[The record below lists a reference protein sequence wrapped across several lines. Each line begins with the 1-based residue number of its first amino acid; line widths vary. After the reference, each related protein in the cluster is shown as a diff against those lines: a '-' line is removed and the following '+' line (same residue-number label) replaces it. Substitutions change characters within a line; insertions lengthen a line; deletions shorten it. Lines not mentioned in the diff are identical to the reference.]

1 MSDPE
6 QRTGE
11 DGAAPSGATGEM
23 EAPVLTLLSAVV
35 FPNMIASVQVGR
47 DKNMALID
55 RVDKGEVIGLV
66 LQKKQ
71 EERDPRAS
79 DLFRIGVTGR
89 ILNKMRLS
97 SNLYQVFVQGIERV
111 MIDTFIGWEPFI
123 TARLR
128 LLHSSEPSETALR
141 PLRERIL
148 SSLEHFISLAPRVPP
163 EVFEIIKINADSGS
177 HLADLIATH
186 IPFELRDRQQVLEA
200 LDAEHRLEIVLEMI
214 EREIENIR
222 VINEV
227 TDIAKEELD
236 AQRRH
241 QFLRRQL
248 KTIQKELGE
257 DPEQKRIEELRER
270 VDSAAMP
277 PAAAAQA
284 AKELSR
290 LEGMLPSSSEYSV
303 ALSYLDWILE
313 MPWETVTEDNTNF
326 QRARDILDRYHFGLE
341 DVKERILEFLAVRY
355 LRRDVR
361 GPILCF
367 SGPPGVGKTSL
378 GRAIAES
385 LGRTF
390 TRMSVGGMRDESEIR
405 GHRRTYVGA
414 MPGRIVQN
422 LRRAGTINPVFM
434 IDEIDKMGSDFR
446 GDPSSALLEVLDP
459 EQNIEFH
466 DQYLDLP
473 IDLSRVFFI
482 ATANALANIPG
493 PLRDR
498 MEVIELPGYIE
509 QEKIEIARRHLLPRQ
524 IEVSGLTPDDMQIS
538 KGAMSQ
544 IVRGYT
550 REAGVRNLERQL
562 ANICRKTA
570 KRIVSGDS
578 GPMRVSVRLLHQLL
592 GPEPFEREA
601 AAAEDA
607 VGVATALAWT
617 QFGGEILF
625 VEALDSP
632 GPAGLKLTG
641 QIGEVMR
648 ESAEA
653 AMTWVKAHAKEVG
666 IDPKSFEKSAI
677 HVHLPAGA
685 IQKDGPSAGLALVTA
700 VASLM
705 SGRPADHSVAMTGEI
720 TLTGKVLA
728 IGGLKDKA
736 IAAHRAGIKKIIIPG
751 KNLKEIDQLPNEVR
765 KGLEFIP
772 VDRISEAIAVAIK
785 K

>member
-6 QRTGE
+6 GQIGPE
-11 DGAAPSGATGEM
+11 EPMQQQESGVT

-47 DKNMALID
+47 EKNIALID
-55 RVDKGEVIGLV
+55 SVQKGEVIGLV
-66 LQKKQ
+66 LQKNQ
-71 EERDPRAS
+71 EIRDPRAS

-89 ILNKMRLS
+89 ILNKMKLS
-97 SNLYQVFVQGIERV
+97 DKLYQIFVQGLERIMIEN
-111 MIDTFIGWEPFI
+111 FSSWEPYI

-128 LLHSSEPSETALR
+128 LLRSTGPSETALQT
-141 PLRERIL
+141 LRERIL
-148 SSLEHFISLAPRVPP
+148 SGLEHFISLAPRVPA
-163 EVFEIIKINADSGS
+163 EVFDIIRMNADTGGR
-177 HLADLIATH
+177 LADLIATH
-186 IPFELRDRQQVLEA
+186 IPFELRDRQQILEA
-200 LDAEHRLEIVLEMI
+200 LDAEHRLEIIQEMI

-222 VINEV
+222 VINDV

-236 AQRRH
+236 AQRRR

-257 DPEQKRIEELRER
+257 DPDQKRIEELRER
-270 VDSAAMP
+270 IEAVAMP

-284 AKELSR
+284 QKELSR

-313 MPWETVTEDNTNF
+313 MPWETTTEDNTNF
-326 QRARDILDRYHFGLE
+326 ERARDILDRHHFGLD

-378 GRAIAES
+378 GKAIAES

-405 GHRRTYVGA
+405 GHRRTYIGA

-422 LRRAGTINPVFM
+422 LRQAGKSNPVFM

-459 EQNIEFH
+459 EQNIEFF

-473 IDLSRVFFI
+473 INLSRVFFI
-482 ATANALANIPG
+482 ATANVLANIPP

-509 QEKIEIARRHLLPRQ
+509 QEKVEIARRHLLPRQ
-524 IEVSGLTPDDMQIS
+524 LEATGLTAEDLQFS
-538 KGAMSQ
+538 NAALLR
-544 IVRGYT
+544 IVRNYT

-562 ANICRKTA
+562 SNVCRKTA
-570 KRIVSGDS
+570 KRIVSGNT
-578 GPMRVSVRLLHQLL
+578 GKLHVTVKQLRSLL
-592 GPEPFEREA
+592 GPRSFEREG

-632 GPAGLKLTG
+632 GSGGLKLTG

-653 AMTWVKAHAKEVG
+653 AITFVRAHAGELG
-666 IDPKSFEKSAI
+666 IDPKALGERSI

-685 IQKDGPSAGLALVTA
+685 VQKDGPSAGLALV
-700 VASLM
+700 VAISSLM
-705 SGRPADHSVAMTGEI
+705 SGRLADHTVAMTGEI

-736 IAAHRAGIKKIIIPG
+736 IAAHRAGIKKVIIP
-751 KNLKEIDQLPNEVR
+751 KRNMQELEQLPAEVR
-765 KGLEFIP
+765 KGLDFVP
-772 VDRISEAIAVAIK
+772 VERISEAIEIALK
-785 K
+785 

>member
-1 MSDPE
+1 MQQQE
-6 QRTGE
+6 
-11 DGAAPSGATGEM
+11 SGVT

-47 DKNMALID
+47 EKNIALID
-55 RVDKGEVIGLV
+55 SVQEGEVIGLV
-66 LQKKQ
+66 LQKNQ
-71 EERDPRAS
+71 EVRDPRAS

-89 ILNKMRLS
+89 ILNKMKLS
-97 SNLYQVFVQGIERV
+97 ETLYQVFVQGLDRIMIEN
-111 MIDTFIGWEPFI
+111 FSSWEPYI

-128 LLHSSEPSETALR
+128 LLRSTGPSETALHT
-141 PLRERIL
+141 LRDRIL
-148 SSLEHFISLAPRVPP
+148 SSLEHFISLAPRVPA
-163 EVFEIIKINADSGS
+163 EVFDIIRMNADTGGR
-177 HLADLIATH
+177 LADLIATH
-186 IPFELRDRQQVLEA
+186 IPFELRDRQQILEA
-200 LDAEHRLEIVLEMI
+200 LDDEHRLEIIQEMI

-222 VINEV
+222 VINDV

-236 AQRRH
+236 AQRRR
-241 QFLRRQL
+241 QFLYRQL

-257 DPEQKRIEELRER
+257 DPDQKRIEELRER
-270 VDSAAMP
+270 IDAVAMP

-284 AKELSR
+284 QKELSR

-313 MPWETVTEDNTNF
+313 MPWETTTEDNTDF
-326 QRARDILDRYHFGLE
+326 ERARDILDRHHFGLD

-378 GRAIAES
+378 GKAIAQS

-422 LRRAGTINPVFM
+422 LRQAGKSNPVFM

-459 EQNIEFH
+459 EQNIEFF

-473 IDLSRVFFI
+473 INLSRVFFI
-482 ATANALANIPG
+482 ATANVLASIPA

-509 QEKIEIARRHLLPRQ
+509 QEKVEIARRHLLPRQ
-524 IEVSGLTPDDMQIS
+524 LEATGLTAEDLQFS
-538 KGAMSQ
+538 NAALLR
-544 IVRGYT
+544 IVRNYT

-562 ANICRKTA
+562 SNVCRKTA
-570 KRIVSGDS
+570 KRIVSGDT
-578 GPMRVSVRLLHQLL
+578 GKLHVTVKQLRSLL
-592 GPEPFEREA
+592 GPRSFEREG

-632 GPAGLKLTG
+632 GPGGLKLTG

-653 AMTWVKAHAKEVG
+653 AITFVRAHAGELG
-666 IDPKSFEKSAI
+666 IDPKALSERNI

-685 IQKDGPSAGLALVTA
+685 VQKDGPSAGLALV
-700 VASLM
+700 VAISSLM
-705 SGRPADHSVAMTGEI
+705 SGRLADHTVAMTGEI

-736 IAAHRAGIKKIIIPG
+736 IAAHRAGIKKVIIP
-751 KNLKEIDQLPNEVR
+751 KRNMEELEQLPAEVR
-765 KGLEFIP
+765 KGLDFIP
-772 VDRISEAIAVAIK
+772 VQVISEAIAAALK
-785 K
+785 N